1 MSDGPRG
8 APPVLELD
16 GVTKTY
22 PGSPP
27 VTALAGVDLRI
38 SRGERLAV
46 LGPSGS
52 GKSTLL
58 HILGTLERP
67 STGVTRVAGQ
77 EVSGLSDAELSAVRG
92 HRLGFVFQQFFLL
105 DHLDAIG
112 NVALGLLYRG
122 GGAVERPAAAQ
133 AAPARVR
140 LGDRPR

>member
-1 MSDGPRG
+1 MTGSARRPCL
-8 APPVLELD
+8 PPVLELA

-38 SRGERLAV
+38 SPGERLAV

-67 STGVTRVAGQ
+67 STGVTRVRARTCPACPTPSCPRSAGT
-77 EVSGLSDAELSAVRG
+77 ASASSSSSSSSSITWTR
-92 HRLGFVFQQFFLL
+92 
-105 DHLDAIG
+105 
-112 NVALGLLYRG
+112 
-122 GGAVERPAAAQ
+122 
-133 AAPARVR
+133 
-140 LGDRPR
+140 